1 MMANTLQQ
9 DDDLS
14 FEHELAGKYLTFNLK
29 DEFYGMPIRPIQDII
44 EMQEYTSVPQTADYV
59 KGVINL
65 RGTVIP
71 VIDLRQKFGME
82 QREYDKKTC
91 IIVVNLEE
99 IQTGLIVD
107 RVQEVQ
113 EFPDEEIDPTPG
125 MSSDIQVKFIAGI
138 GKKEDQVYI
147 LLNLQRILEDEEIE
161 ELKEA
166 TEE

>member
-1 MMANTLQQ
+1 MANSLQE
-9 DDDLS
+9 DDDLT
-14 FEHELAGKYLTFNLK
+14 FEHELAGKYLTFMLK
-29 DEFYGMPIRPIQDII
+29 NEYYGMPIRPIQDII
-44 EMQEYTSVPQTADYV
+44 EMQEYTTVPQTADYV

-91 IIVVNLEE
+91 IIVVNLDE

-125 MSSDIQVKFIAGI
+125 MSSEIQVKFIAGI

-147 LLNLQRILEDEEIE
+147 LLNLQRILEEKEIE